1 MVLADW
7 LEAYPIDVL
16 TVKQMADGQDRIVG
30 QVLVDPNWASWDV
43 ILECNLHIHLC
54 GQYDQMVQVS
64 LWDER

>member
-7 LEAYPIDVL
+7 LEAYPIDVP
-16 TVKQMADGQDRIVG
+16 TAKQMADEQDRIVG
-30 QVLVDPNWASWDV
+30 QVLVDSSWSSWDV

-54 GQYDQMVQVS
+54 AQYDELLPAS